1 MYLHIYGNTYINIS
15 KFLTAESAKWPS
27 TVKIYNNDECGTSR
41 NTLALI
47 QNAGIEP
54 TVVHYL
60 QMPPSQDEL
69 RRMIQE
75 ANLTVRQAIRSNVA
89 PYSDLGLDQE
99 DWSDEQLIDFMLQ
112 YPLLINRPFVVT
124 ELGTRLARPSEVGWD
139 ILPFP
144 QKGAFSKED
153 GEKIV
158 DENGQRLK

>member
-1 MYLHIYGNTYINIS
+1 MTSN
-15 KFLTAESAKWPS
+15 
-27 TVKIYNNDECGTSR
+27 VKIYHNPECGTSR

-69 RRMIQE
+69 RRMIQD

-89 PYSDLGLDQE
+89 LYSDLGLDQE

-112 YPLLINRPFVVT
+112 YPLLINRPFVVN
-124 ELGTRLARPSEVGWD
+124 ELGTRQARPSEVVLD

>member
-1 MYLHIYGNTYINIS
+1 MT
-15 KFLTAESAKWPS
+15 S
-27 TVKIYNNDECGTSR
+27 TVKIYHNPECGTSR
-41 NTLALI
+41 NALALI

-69 RRMIQE
+69 RRMIQD

-124 ELGTRLARPSEVGWD
+124 ELGTRLARPSEVVLD

>member
-1 MYLHIYGNTYINIS
+1 MT
-15 KFLTAESAKWPS
+15 S
-27 TVKIYNNDECGTSR
+27 TVKIYHNPECGTSR

-69 RRMIQE
+69 RRMIQD

-124 ELGTRLARPSEVGWD
+124 ELGTRLARPSEVVLD